1 MKSFALSRRRF
12 LRDGATA
19 ATVTCLSPG
28 LLLGCLSKPAGGSS
42 ASADADT
49 LEQALDSMSGLAPF
63 TNHGPMAAEALV
75 TLGRAGA
82 VGPWVEAYKKRFDSR
97 SPGARQKVTRENW
110 REALGDGSRVTDW
123 TEFFNRELKEAAWP
137 GVLGLW
143 VGVLVPG
150 LAAAAAHGLIRT
162 GHAVRSLSAK
172 ETELRRGELASG
184 LGYWAA
190 YYQPLPEA
198 PNAAA
203 KRLKPAEALQSVP
216 QLPPEKRVRGSI
228 MAQLHG
234 LDTFPPFAPAADLV
248 ETTDDA
254 GRFLSELTELF
265 AAVYLK
271 NVNQRNDLILIHTVT
286 AATALRTLAP
296 YLSPA
301 TTRRALRY
309 GWQAAAALYSISGDG
324 AANPPPE
331 AREIK
336 RDDLIDRA
344 VYARDEHAIKFTEA
358 CLREYQLNPKQT
370 YLQAAWDAV
379 HRLKL

>member
-1 MKSFALSRRRF
+1 MAVT
-12 LRDGATA
+12 ATY
-19 ATVTCLSPG
+19 LSPG
-28 LLLGCLSKPAGGSS
+28 LLSGCLSRPADGSS
-42 ASADADT
+42 TSLGADT
-49 LEQALDSMSGLAPF
+49 MDNALESMSGLAPF

-82 VGPWVEAYKKRFDSR
+82 VAAWVEAYKKRFDSR
-97 SPGARQKVTRENW
+97 APGARHKVTKENW

-137 GVLGLW
+137 RVLERWAGVLT
-143 VGVLVPG
+143 PG

-184 LGYWAA
+184 LAYWAA

-198 PNAAA
+198 PNGAA
-203 KRLKPAEALQSVP
+203 KKLKPAQAIHDVP
-216 QLPPEKRVRGSI
+216 LLPAEKRLRGSI
-228 MAQLHG
+228 MVG
-234 LDTFPPFAPAADLV
+234 LRSLDNFPPFAPTADLV
-248 ETTDDA
+248 EVTDDA

-271 NVNQRNDLILIHTVT
+271 NVNPRNDLILIHTVT

-301 TTRRALRY
+301 DTRKALRY
-309 GWQAAAALYSISGDG
+309 GWQVAAALYSISGNG
-324 AANPPPE
+324 PANALPE
-331 AREIK
+331 PKEIK
-336 RDDLIDRA
+336 RDELIDRA
-344 VYARDEHAIKFTEA
+344 VYAQDEHAIKFTEA
-358 CLREYQLNPKQT
+358 CLREYQHNPKQV
-370 YLQAAWDAV
+370 YLQAASDAV
-379 HRLKL
+379 ERLKL

>member
-1 MKSFALSRRRF
+1 
-12 LRDGATA
+12 
-19 ATVTCLSPG
+19 
-28 LLLGCLSKPAGGSS
+28 
-42 ASADADT
+42 
-49 LEQALDSMSGLAPF
+49 
-63 TNHGPMAAEALV
+63 MAAEALV

-82 VGPWVEAYKKRFDSR
+82 VAPWVEGYKKRFVSR
-97 SPGARQKVTRENW
+97 SAGARQKVTGENW

-123 TEFFNRELKEAAWP
+123 TEFFNRELKDAAWP
-137 GVLGLW
+137 RVLEQW
-143 VGVLVPG
+143 VGVLTPG
-150 LAAAAAHGLIRT
+150 LSAAAAHGLIRT

-172 ETELRRGELASG
+172 ETDLRRGELASG

-203 KRLKPAEALQSVP
+203 KKLKPAEAIQSVP
-216 QLPPEKRVRGSI
+216 LLPPEKRLSGSI
-228 MAQLHG
+228 MNQLRG
-234 LDTFPPFAPAADLV
+234 LDSFPPFAPAADLV

-254 GRFLSELTELF
+254 GHFLSELTELF

-286 AATALRTLAP
+286 GATALRTLAP

-309 GWQAAAALYSISGDG
+309 GWQVAAALYSISGNG
-324 AANPPPE
+324 PANPPPE
-331 AREIK
+331 AKEIK

-344 VYARDEHAIKFTEA
+344 VHAQDEHAIKFTEA